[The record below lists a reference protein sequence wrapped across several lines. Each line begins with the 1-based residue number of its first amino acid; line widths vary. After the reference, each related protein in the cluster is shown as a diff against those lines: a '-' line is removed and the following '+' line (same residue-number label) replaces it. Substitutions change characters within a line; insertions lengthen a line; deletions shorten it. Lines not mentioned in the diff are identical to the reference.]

1 MQPAASIFLLKLLL
15 IDPHKVLFWLIIAA
29 EESEHKVVDKC
40 GFPVRIEKLAK
51 QKSSATGD
59 DAAFAKSEQKN
70 EKAKLSMQT
79 TDDHNNAQLIVVKR
93 IFKSEPEN
101 K

>member
-1 MQPAASIFLLKLLL
+1 M
-15 IDPHKVLFWLIIAA
+15 IIAA

-70 EKAKLSMQT
+70 EKRGKTIDA
-79 TDDHNNAQLIVVKR
+79 NNSPATP
-93 IFKSEPEN
+93 S
-101 K
+101 

>member
-1 MQPAASIFLLKLLL
+1 MLQRSRSTK
-15 IDPHKVLFWLIIAA
+15 WLINVDFL
-29 EESEHKVVDKC
+29 SELK
-40 GFPVRIEKLAK
+40 KLAK

-79 TDDHNNAQLIVVKR
+79 TDDHNNAQLIVVK
-93 IFKSEPEN
+93 
-101 K
+101 

>member
-1 MQPAASIFLLKLLL
+1 M
-15 IDPHKVLFWLIIAA
+15 IIAA
-29 EESEHKVVDKC
+29 EESEHQVVDKC

-93 IFKSEPEN
+93 IFKSEPEKN
-101 K
+101 HLL